1 MTSSDERAKRGTYVL
16 KLSAESVKARK
27 WIEQAERSG
36 RNVLVWDGGHPDTI
50 RGFGLKVTPA
60 GNRSLLLQ
68 YWSPLT
74 RERRRITK
82 PFEALTVDQA
92 RTLAR
97 EFRTQIAGGRDPFME
112 LKQRR
117 DQLVAEHEQTVGKLV
132 GLYLADVEDR
142 LKSRTFYERS
152 RMLRTHIVGAF
163 GDRPIA
169 SLTKRDIRKL
179 HKSIGAT
186 SRTTANH
193 AVEMLRM
200 FAYWCA
206 NDSGCQMPSPDAL
219 FQGFGGKHGWK
230 YPEETSERFLSLD
243 EYTRLGKALTRAEQ
257 EGLPVP
263 ARLRLSDEQRAQ
275 LRAKRASGKRGPY
288 KLVKERKREP
298 ASPLSIGAI
307 RFAALSGWRES
318 EVLSLRWDSID
329 TTRGIATLRDTKTG
343 RSHRTLGKAALE
355 VLESLP
361 RIDGSPYVFPSGKA
375 AKPGEQSKPGHL
387 RELKWPW
394 YSALDAA
401 ELTMRFHDLRHSF
414 ASKAAD
420 LGYSELV
427 IGELLGHRKRMA
439 TSATSRYTH
448 LSNDVLRDAAD
459 RVSKLIWSA
468 MQGEQKPTRA
478 KVLEMARSRSRPRA
492 VAR

>member
-1 MTSSDERAKRGTYVL
+1 MSSDDRAKRGTYVL

-27 WIEQAERSG
+27 WIGQAEHSG

-97 EFRTQIAGGRDPFME
+97 DYRNQIANGRDPFME
-112 LKQRR
+112 LKQQR
-117 DQLVAEHEQTVGKLV
+117 DLRIAEHEQTVAKLV
-132 GLYLADVEDR
+132 TAYLADVEDR
-142 LKSRTFYERS
+142 LKARTFYERS
-152 RMLRTHIVGAF
+152 RILRTHIVGTF

-193 AVEMLRM
+193 VVEMLRM

-206 NDSGCQMPSPDAL
+206 NDMGCAMPSPDAL
-219 FQGFGGKHGWK
+219 FKGFAGKHGWK
-230 YPEETSERFLSLD
+230 YPEEARERFLSLD
-243 EYTRLGKALTRAEQ
+243 EYTRLGQALTRAELK
-257 EGLPVP
+257 GLPIP
-263 ARLRLSDEQRAQ
+263 ERLRLSDEQRAQ
-275 LRAKRASGKRGPY
+275 QRAKRPPRKRGPY
-288 KLVKERKREP
+288 KIKKEREP
-298 ASPLSIGAI
+298 AKASPISIGAI

-318 EVLSLRWDSID
+318 EVLSLRWDAID
-329 TTRGIATLRDTKTG
+329 WAHGIATLRETKTG
-343 RSHRTLGKAALE
+343 RSYRTLGKAAAEL
-355 VLESLP
+355 LSALP
-361 RIDGSPYVFPSGKA
+361 KVDGSPFVFPGA
-375 AKPGEQSKPGHL
+375 RQAKPGEPSKPEHL
-387 RELKWPW
+387 KELKWPW

-401 ELTMRFHDLRHSF
+401 QVTMRFHDLRHSF
-414 ASKAAD
+414 ASQLAG

-427 IGELLGHRKRMA
+427 IGELLGHRKRTA
-439 TSATSRYTH
+439 SSATSRYTH
-448 LSNDVLRDAAD
+448 LSNEVLREAAD
-459 RVSKLIWSA
+459 RVSALIWSA
-468 MQGEQKPTRA
+468 MRGEHKPTSA
-478 KVLEMARSRSRPRA
+478 KVLPMRRSLPRN
-492 VAR
+492 RRQNY